1 MPENVD
7 QGLANCF
14 VKGSNWLYI
23 DATPVAPANFA
34 NTEFQ
39 EKPR

>member
-1 MPENVD
+1 MVREGVK
-7 QGLANCF
+7 LA
-14 VKGSNWLYI
+14 YI
-23 DATPVAPANFA
+23 DATPVASASFA